1 MTALVQLKRTNR
13 TRAKARVSFFS
24 LSIRQ
29 SITSTDLKNIFLS
42 VKVTVK
48 SVQASLSV
56 KVKFSRYR
64 PEQALGDPEG

>member
-13 TRAKARVSFFS
+13 TRANARVSFFS

-29 SITSTDLKNIFLS
+29 CITSTDLKNIFLS

-48 SVQASLSV
+48 SFQASLSV